1 MICTVHVSSN
11 RQLNTLI
18 TVHTETE
25 IDQTKTVYIL
35 YATVLLQK
43 KVLLNK
49 EDFFGAAK
57 KHFNL
62 RRRKRS
68 HIKLRVF

>member
-1 MICTVHVSSN
+1 MICTVHVSNN

-18 TVHTETE
+18 TVHAEIE

-43 KVLLNK
+43 KVLMNR
-49 EDFFGAAK
+49 EDLLEPPK

-62 RRRKRS
+62 GRRKRS